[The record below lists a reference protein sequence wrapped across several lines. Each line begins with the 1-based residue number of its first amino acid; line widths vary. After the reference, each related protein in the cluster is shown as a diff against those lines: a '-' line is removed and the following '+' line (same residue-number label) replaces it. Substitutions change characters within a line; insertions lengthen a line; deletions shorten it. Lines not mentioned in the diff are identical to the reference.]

1 MSRFDSLRVKCQHHL
16 FQDVNPPLMTW
27 DQIGLTKTVFFPA
40 VGDRKDSMNFND
52 VMSANALSRNS
63 FHLRD
68 DPE

>member
-1 MSRFDSLRVKCQHHL
+1 MPTPPVSRCESSPDDMGSNWSHK
-16 FQDVNPPLMTW
+16 N
-27 DQIGLTKTVFFPA
+27 GFFPA